1 MFDGQSLLTSFIIF
15 KNNQYLTSVSASTYS
30 YDVTGLQN
38 GVSYNFAVC
47 VINAIGTSV
56 KVSRLMSH
64 HLELSIV
71 SVVATG
77 KQLTVVLNP
86 NGKPI
91 QNVVMVALDSNPND
105 IADGDF
111 VVSIPQQ
118 NISQLTSQNVT
129 VIKNFS
135 SFSSDIDF
143 WCVIA
148 HNDSGS
154 VFLKQT

>member
-1 MFDGQSLLTSFIIF
+1 
-15 KNNQYLTSVSASTYS
+15 
-30 YDVTGLQN
+30 
-38 GVSYNFAVC
+38 
-47 VINAIGTSV
+47 
-56 KVSRLMSH
+56 
-64 HLELSIV
+64 
-71 SVVATG
+71 
-77 KQLTVVLNP
+77 
-86 NGKPI
+86 
-91 QNVVMVALDSNPND
+91 MVALDSNPND